1 MSKQEINK
9 DSLLAMLARMALN
22 DPKVST
28 KDAVE
33 AQRILKSIKDTKP
46 KLNYNSTALQFQN
59 PELNTNVS
67 LGKTSKGATDI
78 SFMTESGFDR
88 PDKPNTKAQ
97 QLGIRAAI
105 NQAIDEIPMAGR
117 NNKKNSKSYYTF
129 QAISDDGDLKKKG
142 GKSFGTAD
150 NQRSKLYRRFSKGA
164 MNAIDNKTSGL
175 DPKGYGQ
182 RIGDSTF
189 QPRMK
194 GGRLGKYVEWNLAEP
209 VTSLNNIARQVS
221 NPLRIISNV
230 ANRAHPL
237 LLAGD
242 LIQQDSKKVRT
253 ANTDV
258 FDSEGNLTALG
269 RRGLPP
275 TSHEQYGPPDPKPK
289 TNSELVIKAPAKKNT
304 AVLSKKGGKTGSSI
318 NGVFFPH
325 NWSAEQRMRYA
336 ARGGK

>member
-9 DSLLAMLARMALN
+9 DSLRALLARMALN
-22 DPKVST
+22 NPKVST

-46 KLNYNSTALQFQN
+46 KLNPNSTALQFQN

-67 LGKTSKGATDI
+67 LGKTSKGAIDI

-105 NQAIDEIPMAGR
+105 NQAIDEIPTAGR
-117 NNKKNSKSYYTF
+117 NNNKNSKSYYTF

-142 GKSFGTAD
+142 GKGFGTAN
-150 NQRSKLYRRFSKGA
+150 NQRAKLYRRFSKGA

-209 VTSLNNIARQVS
+209 VTRLDNIARQVS

-230 ANRAHPL
+230 ATRANPY
-237 LLAGD
+237 LLAAD
-242 LIQQDSKKVRT
+242 LIQQDIKKSKVADGTLKNRT
-253 ANTDV
+253 PAEMGV
-258 FDSEGNLTALG
+258 M
-269 RRGLPP
+269 
-275 TSHEQYGPPDPKPK
+275 GPPAPKSKLKPAPAK
-289 TNSELVIKAPAKKNT
+289 SAFKAPPKKNT
-304 AVLSKKGGKTGSSI
+304 AVLAKKSGKTGSLI
-318 NGVFFPH
+318 NGLFITHP
-325 NWSAEQRMRYA
+325 WSAEQRMRYA
-336 ARGGK
+336 AKGGK

>member
-9 DSLLAMLARMALN
+9 DSLRAVLARMALN
-22 DPKVST
+22 NPKVST

-46 KLNYNSTALQFQN
+46 QLNYNSLEFQN
-59 PELNTNVS
+59 PELNTKVS
-67 LGKTSKGATDI
+67 LGKTPKGATNI

-105 NQAIDEIPMAGR
+105 NQAIDEIPIAGK

-164 MNAIDNKTSGL
+164 MNAIDNKRSGL
-175 DPKGYGQ
+175 DPQGYGQ

-189 QPRMK
+189 QPKMK

-209 VTSLNNIARQVS
+209 VTRLDNIARQVS
-221 NPLRIISNV
+221 NPLRIISNA
-230 ANRAHPL
+230 ANRANPYVL
-237 LLAGD
+237 SAD
-242 LIQQDSKKVRT
+242 LIQQDIKNSRVADGT
-253 ANTDV
+253 LANRSPAEMGV
-258 FDSEGNLTALG
+258 M
-269 RRGLPP
+269 
-275 TSHEQYGPPDPKPK
+275 GPPDPKPK
-289 TNSELVIKAPAKKNT
+289 AKSKLVIKAPPKKNT
-304 AVLSKKGGKTGSSI
+304 AVLAKKGSKTGSSI
-318 NGVFFPH
+318 NGLFIAHP
-325 NWSAEQRMRYA
+325 WSAEQRNRYA